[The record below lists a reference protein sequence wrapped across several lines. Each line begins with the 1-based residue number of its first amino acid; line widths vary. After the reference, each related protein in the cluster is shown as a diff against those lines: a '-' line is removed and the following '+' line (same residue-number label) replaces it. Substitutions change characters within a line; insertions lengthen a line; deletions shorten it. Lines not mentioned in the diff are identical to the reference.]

1 MYYFELWLS
10 LEIHFYCYFI
20 TLLSSGPVH
29 QEQRVHPA
37 ALKIPK
43 KKKIS
48 SKSHSE
54 ELGEPADG
62 LTCNR

>member
-43 KKKIS
+43 KKKNQ
-48 SKSHSE
+48 
-54 ELGEPADG
+54 L
-62 LTCNR
+62 